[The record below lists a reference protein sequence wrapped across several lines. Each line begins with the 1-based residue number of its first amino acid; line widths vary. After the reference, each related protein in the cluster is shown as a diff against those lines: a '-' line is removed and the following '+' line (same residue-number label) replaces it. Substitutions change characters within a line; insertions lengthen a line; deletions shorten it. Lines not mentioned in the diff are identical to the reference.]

1 MDVRIAIIAEV
12 YFPKVDG
19 VVYRTLNLLQ
29 ELVRCKDEVL
39 MFCPEGEGCL
49 NSPVPV
55 VPVPSFAFPVY
66 PEYRVGVPSPVLA
79 ERLEMFKPDIVHFIN
94 PFAFGFRCYDVLQ
107 KCGPRVPTLFSFH
120 TLYGEFVKRYKLLW
134 PLSKVLWWMTRQ
146 YHNRADMNMTVS
158 TAMLEDLERRGFQRM
173 RLWPPA
179 VDSELFHPGRKN
191 PAMRN
196 RLSHGD
202 PEKPLLV
209 TVSRLAPEKN
219 VEFLASILD
228 ELPDARLAVVG
239 DGPHRGELERRFAGR
254 PARFLGY
261 LKGVELAEA
270 YASADAFVYASE
282 TETMGNVI
290 LEALACGCPVIAP
303 RAGGIPSLVVEG
315 ETGLLYAPGKLDDAV
330 QATRSVL
337 ENVSLRNG
345 LTASARQRIGS
356 WNWENAVERVRQVYQ
371 ETIRDFHA
379 SETKLTVGQR
389 MASFVATS
397 LVWAFRSMAKDRNKL
412 RQSVA
417 SECDETE
424 VMQVAG

>member
-1 MDVRIAIIAEV
+1 VRIAIIAEV

-29 ELVRCKDEVL
+29 QLVRCNDEVL
-39 MFCPEGEGCL
+39 MFCPEGEGCT

-66 PEYRVGVPSPVLA
+66 PEYRVGVPSPWLA
-79 ERLEMFKPDIVHFIN
+79 ERLEKFKPDIVHFIN
-94 PFAFGFRCYDVLQ
+94 PFAFGFRCYDVLR
-107 KCGPRVPTLFSFH
+107 KCGLRSPTLFSFH

-158 TAMLEDLERRGFQRM
+158 TAMLADLERRGFQRM

-179 VDSELFHPGRKN
+179 VDGDLFHPGRKN

-196 RLSHGD
+196 RLSAGD

-219 VEFLASILD
+219 VEFLAGVLD
-228 ELPDARLAVVG
+228 ELPNARLAVVG
-239 DGPHRGELERRFAGR
+239 DGPHRVELERRFAGR
-254 PARFLGY
+254 ATRFVGY
-261 LKGVELAEA
+261 LQGVELAEA

-290 LEALACGCPVIAP
+290 LEALACGCPVVAP
-303 RAGGIPSLVVEG
+303 RAGGIPSLVSEG
-315 ETGLLYAPGKLDDAV
+315 VSGLLYAPGDLEDAV
-330 QATRSVL
+330 RATRSVL
-337 ENVSLRNG
+337 EDSSVRNG
-345 LTASARQRIGS
+345 LAASARERIES
-356 WNWENAVERVRQVYQ
+356 WNWENAVHRVRQVYE
-371 ETIRDFHA
+371 ETIRDFHT
-379 SETKLTVGQR
+379 EHTKITLGQR

-397 LVWAFRSMAKDRNKL
+397 LVWGFRSMAKDRKQL
-412 RQSVA
+412 RCSLSLPREQQ
-417 SECDETE
+417 E
-424 VMQVAG
+424 VMETAR